1 MSNLVDITDIERC
14 WDSIRIHRV
23 ELEPDAEGPESVIDK
38 ALERVR
44 EELPALLTA
53 ATGGKDL
60 ATPEA
65 YIEGFI
71 TAARL
76 LLHTLVEEQSKQDVS
91 VLVQLFLEVPKKPV
105 ADIKDF
111 IRSLP
116 KPILDRILIRLEKTS
131 RRTGLQMLLSLESK
145 FRDNLLHQDYEVTKG
160 LNDQIQI
167 IFYPK
172 EINEPLNFRLRDLF
186 TGT

>member
-14 WDSIRIHRV
+14 WDAIRIHRV
-23 ELEPDAEGPESVIDK
+23 ELEPSAGGPESVIDK
-38 ALERVR
+38 ALEKVKK
-44 EELPALLTA
+44 ELPPLLMA
-53 ATGGKDL
+53 AIGGKDL
-60 ATPEA
+60 ATPEV
-65 YIEGFI
+65 YVDGFI

-91 VLVQLFLEVPKKPV
+91 VLVQLFLEVPRKPV
-105 ADIKDF
+105 VDVKDF

-116 KPILDRILIRLEKTS
+116 KPILDRILIRLESTN

-145 FRDNLLHQDYEVTKG
+145 FRDNLLHQDYEITKG

-186 TGT
+186 TGI

>member
-14 WDSIRIHRV
+14 WDAIRIHRV
-23 ELEPDAEGPESVIDK
+23 ELEPSAGGPESVIDL
-38 ALERVR
+38 ALEKVR
-44 EELPALLTA
+44 KELPSLLMA
-53 ATGGKDL
+53 A
-60 ATPEA
+60 
-65 YIEGFI
+65 IEGKELTIPEVYVEGFV
-71 TAARL
+71 TSARL
-76 LLHTLVEEQSKQDVS
+76 LLYTLVEEQSKQDVS

-105 ADIKDF
+105 TDLKEF

-116 KPILDRILIRLEKTS
+116 KSILDRILIRLEKS
-131 RRTGLQMLLSLESK
+131 NRRTGLQMLLSLESK
-145 FRDNLLHQDYEVTKG
+145 FRDNLLHQDYEITKG
-160 LNDQIQI
+160 INDQIPI